1 MTTAFVI
8 LNTNKVVWGREAFV
22 TAEVAEAEL
31 RNFYKK
37 DLRRDKF
44 SIEPLEAKR
53 GDLPIRTAITGDYA
67 GMVSDEVMRKY
78 PAPKKS
84 A

>member
-1 MTTAFVI
+1 MTAFVI
-8 LNTNKVVWGREAFV
+8 INVNKAVWGREAFV
-22 TAEVAEAEL
+22 SAEVAEAEL

-37 DLRRDKF
+37 DLRRSKF
-44 SIEPLEAKR
+44 SIEPMQAKH

-78 PAPKKS
+78 PAPKK
-84 A
+84 AA